1 MTYAEVR
8 DEVCRL
14 VSLPPCLA
22 PFTVAA
28 HLLLLLPVL
37 QQLLTIHSAHHS
49 CSAWRAGKLDEVGRG
64 AEG

>member
-37 QQLLTIHSAHHS
+37 QQLPHHTF
-49 CSAWRAGKLDEVGRG
+49 CSSLVQCLARRQTG
-64 AEG
+64 